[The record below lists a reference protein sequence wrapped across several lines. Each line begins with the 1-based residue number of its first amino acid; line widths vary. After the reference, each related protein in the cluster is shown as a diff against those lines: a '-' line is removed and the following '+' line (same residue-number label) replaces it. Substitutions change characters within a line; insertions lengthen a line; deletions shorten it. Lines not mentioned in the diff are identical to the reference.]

1 MDFVLINVIIFLI
14 VLLIINSYVSPI
26 VVKEYFE
33 QGNDSLALNIMN
45 DYGRNIVFPYFG
57 SRNILTAT
65 QRAVIDT
72 TSLKTVPGGKCMLSQ
87 NQGVLNPSFAI
98 VHEDS
103 LFYTLSKSCI
113 ALKLQGYEL
122 IDGTNSFY
130 MWFSNKTPL
139 DRDNFAK
146 FILSNPLFVEFSI
159 NNNLSVAYTIDT
171 GGFIFS
177 TATDIKHYNQYG
189 KCTNNECIALKFT
202 RTSDQNL
209 ACDQNTAFNYKYFS
223 PSQKLVLES
232 DLKSIQQNAFL
243 RDGLVNMWVYYLDEL
258 SSNFQS
264 TGRSL
269 PISNPRISTQHNS
282 ITVFDTGFK
291 RWATNPYE
299 VDMYEFMNNIAL
311 MYYNFIIP
319 VITISFDISITI
331 DMFNDNNVK
340 GNSPYNLIVCT
351 MNNGYG
357 GTNSCQ
363 NNLFAIQLAINPSNS
378 STYSLYLLSGDGNDC
393 GFNAPKSRNL
403 NIVLPWLSNN
413 NIIKITATF
422 GPNQKHIFASWKDIN
437 SGDIGKKMLYAK
449 HIDNYRNPA
458 ENPCGYRSI
467 DMSNTNNA
475 TRLFASKTLNPRP
488 ALQNIN
494 LTCPNNP
501 RQFVQ
506 AINEVTLGYVNLNQY
521 YDKQ

>member
-14 VLLIINSYVSPI
+14 VLLLINSYLSPI
-26 VVKEYFE
+26 VVKEYFD
-33 QGNDSLALNIMN
+33 QGNDSLPLNIMN

-65 QRAVIDT
+65 QRAVLDN
-72 TSLKTVPGGKCMLSQ
+72 TSLKTTPAGKCMLTQ
-87 NQGVLNPSFAI
+87 TQGVLNPSFAI
-98 VHEDS
+98 VHEDA
-103 LFYTLSKSCI
+103 LFYTLKKSSV
-113 ALKLQGYEL
+113 ALNLQGYEL

-130 MWFSNKTPL
+130 LWFSNKNPL

-177 TATDIKHYNQYG
+177 TSPSIKNYNQYG
-189 KCTNNECIALKFT
+189 KCINNECIALKFT
-202 RTSDQNL
+202 RTSNPNSS
-209 ACDQNTAFNYKYFS
+209 CDQNNAFNYKDYS
-223 PSQKLVLES
+223 PSQKLVSES
-232 DLKSIQQNAFL
+232 DLRSIQQNKFL
-243 RDGLVNMWVYYLDEL
+243 RDGLLNMWVYYLDEL

-269 PISNPRISTQHNS
+269 PITNPRISTQHNT

-291 RWATNPYE
+291 RWVSNPYE

-319 VITISFDISITI
+319 VITISFDICITI
-331 DMFNDNNVK
+331 DMFNDNNIK
-340 GNSPYNLIVCT
+340 GNSPYNLIICS

-357 GTNSCQ
+357 GTNGCQ
-363 NNLFAIQLAINPSNS
+363 NNLFAVQLVINQTNS
-378 STYSLYLLSGDGNDC
+378 STYALNFLTGDANDC
-393 GFNAPKSRNL
+393 GFNAPKSRHL
-403 NIVLPWLSNN
+403 NINLPWLSSNN
-413 NIIKITATF
+413 NINITATF
-422 GPNQKHIFASWKDIN
+422 GPNQKHVFATWKDIN

-449 HIDNYRNPA
+449 NINNYRNPL
-458 ENPCGYRSI
+458 EDPCGYRSI
-467 DMSNTNNA
+467 EMTNTNNA
-475 TRLFASKTLNPRP
+475 TRLFSAKNLNPRP

-521 YDKQ
+521 YAKQ